1 MTEGDAHMT
10 SSARDVACRHLL
22 DAARAHPSI
31 FPRAISSEP
40 LDPRDRRLAEAI
52 VNETMAR
59 WLTISTLADCALRTP
74 WPRLEPLVQAA
85 LLSGGAQLLFL
96 DRVPDH
102 AVVGET
108 VEWVKRSGGR
118 RGTAGLVNAVLRK
131 IIELRGDPVEH
142 ADGTARD
149 QLLRSNGG
157 GWQLTQDVFDDDPLQ
172 RMAQQTGHSPIL
184 LERWQQA
191 MGRDEAFRI
200 ALHGL
205 CTPPVVLHGAG
216 RDDSLLPHDAPGFSV
231 LASDASLEE
240 VLARHPD
247 AIVQDATTARAIPV
261 ADGLSPKVILDL
273 CAGHGTKSLQ
283 LARRHPDSRVIVS
296 DTDDRRLQDLQDLSE
311 RVENIE
317 VMDASAA
324 RGLRGEVDLLVLDV
338 PCSNTGVLPR
348 RREARIRFNEGLLKD
363 LVDLQHQIAAD
374 AIATL
379 ATNAHILYITCS
391 LETQENEA
399 MPRWLTKW
407 HGHEVVHEASSLPGG
422 LPGDPPSSYR
432 DGGYVALLRT

>member
-1 MTEGDAHMT
+1 MTESNAHLT

-22 DAARAHPSI
+22 EAARAYPSI
-31 FPRAISSEP
+31 FPRPIPPADLE
-40 LDPRDRRLAEAI
+40 PRDRRLAEAI
-52 VNETMAR
+52 VNEAMAR
-59 WLTISTLADCALRTP
+59 WLTIRTVANIALRTP
-74 WPRLEPLVQAA
+74 WDRLEPMVQAA

-118 RGTAGLVNAVLRK
+118 RGTAGLVNAVLRR
-131 IIELRGDPVEH
+131 IIELRGEPMEH
-142 ADGTARD
+142 ADGAARD
-149 QLLRSNGG
+149 QLLRSNGS
-157 GWQLTQDVFDDDPLQ
+157 GWQLTEDVLDEDPLQ
-172 RMAQQTGHSPIL
+172 RMAEQTGHSPIL

-216 RDDSLLPHDAPGFSV
+216 RDDALLPHDAPGFSV
-231 LASDASLEE
+231 LASEASLEE
-240 VLARHPD
+240 VLQRHPD
-247 AIVQDATTARAIPV
+247 AMVQDATTARAVPV
-261 ADGLSPKVILDL
+261 ADGLTPGVILDL

-283 LARRHPDSRVIVS
+283 LARRNPDSRVIVS
-296 DTDDRRLQDLQDLSE
+296 DTDDRRMQDLARLAE

-317 VMDASAA
+317 VMQASDA
-324 RGLRGEVDLLVLDV
+324 RNLRGEVDLLVLDV

-348 RREARIRFNEGLLKD
+348 RREARIRFNEGRLQD
-363 LVDLQHQIAAD
+363 LVDLQRQITAD

-379 ATNAHILYITCS
+379 TTNAHILYITCS
-391 LETQENEA
+391 LEPQENDA

-407 HGHEVVHEASSLPGG
+407 HGHELVHETSTLPGG
-422 LPGDPPSSYR
+422 LPGDPPSAYR

>member
-1 MTEGDAHMT
+1 MTESDAHPT

-22 DAARAHPSI
+22 DAARAYPSV
-31 FPRAISSEP
+31 FPRPISAGSLE
-40 LDPRDRRLAEAI
+40 PRDRRLAEAI
-52 VNETMAR
+52 VNEAMAR
-59 WLTISTLADCALRTP
+59 WFTIRTLADSALRTP
-74 WPRLEPLVQAA
+74 WDRLEPMVQAA
-85 LLSGGAQLLFL
+85 LLSGGAQLLLL

-118 RGTAGLVNAVLRK
+118 RGTAGLVNAVLRR
-131 IIELRGDPVEH
+131 IIELRGEPIEH

-157 GWQLTQDVFDDDPLQ
+157 GWKLTEDVFDEDPLH
-172 RMAQQTGHSPIL
+172 RMAEQTGHSTVL
-184 LERWQQA
+184 LQRWQQA
-191 MGRDEAFRI
+191 MGREEAFRI

-205 CTPPVVLHGAG
+205 CAPPIVVHGAG
-216 RDDSLLPHDAPGFSV
+216 RDDALLPHEAPGFGV
-231 LASDASLEE
+231 LAGDASLEE
-240 VLARHPD
+240 VLERHPD
-247 AIVQDATTARAIPV
+247 AIVQDATTARAVPV
-261 ADGLSPKVILDL
+261 ADGLDPKVILDL

-296 DTDDRRLQDLQDLSE
+296 DTDDRRMEDLDRLAE
-311 RVENIE
+311 RIGNIE
-317 VMDASAA
+317 VMEPSDA

-348 RREARIRFNEGLLKD
+348 RREARIRFNEGRLQD
-363 LVDLQHQIAAD
+363 LVDLQRQITAD

-379 ATNAHILYITCS
+379 NTNAHILYITCS
-391 LETQENEA
+391 LEAQENEA
-399 MPRWLTKW
+399 MHRWLTKW
-407 HGHEVVHEASSLPGG
+407 HGHELVHETSVLPTG
-422 LPGDPPSSYR
+422 LPGDPPSAYR